1 MDLKGENNMFKKN
14 GIELGKVL
22 ERDNIPYVKGT
33 DKRVSWQTDEYLAAI
48 IRDYIR
54 MVEKYEW
61 HIGNAI
67 LDNGCNPIYGKT
79 VDEGKEED
87 KELVKKWHD
96 LLLDT
101 ANMFDEYLIKKK
113 KLDEKFN
120 FDFKALLD
128 NAFENMKKIF
138 MDLWV

>member
-1 MDLKGENNMFKKN
+1 MFNRKGLQ
-14 GIELGKVL
+14 LGKIY
-22 ERDNIPYVKGT
+22 EKDNIPYVKGT

-54 MVEKYEW
+54 MVEKDEW

-67 LDNGCNPIYGKT
+67 LDDEQNAIYGKR
-79 VDEGKEED
+79 VDEGKEKE

-113 KLDEKFN
+113 NLDEKFN

>member
-1 MDLKGENNMFKKN
+1 MFNRKGLQ
-14 GIELGKVL
+14 LGKVF
-22 ERDNIPYVKGT
+22 ERDNIPYVKGI

-54 MVEKYEW
+54 MVEKDEW

-67 LDNGCNPIYGKT
+67 LDDEQNSIYGKR
-79 VDEGKEED
+79 VDEGKEEY
-87 KELVKKWHD
+87 KEFVKKWHD

-128 NAFENMKKIF
+128 NAFDNMKKIF

>member
-1 MDLKGENNMFKKN
+1 MDLKGENNVFKKG
-14 GIELGKVL
+14 GIGIGEIFEK
-22 ERDNIPYVKGT
+22 DNIPYVKGT
-33 DKRVSWQTDEYLAAI
+33 DKRVSWQTDEYFAAI
-48 IRDYIR
+48 LRDYIR
-54 MVEKYEW
+54 MVEKDEW

-67 LDNGCNPIYGKT
+67 LDNGCNSIYGKT
-79 VDEGKEED
+79 VDEDKEED

-128 NAFENMKKIF
+128 NAFDNMKKIF

>member
-1 MDLKGENNMFKKN
+1 MFNRKGLQ
-14 GIELGKVL
+14 LGKIL
-22 ERDNIPYVKGT
+22 EKDNIPYVKGT

-54 MVEKYEW
+54 MVEKDEW

-67 LDNGCNPIYGKT
+67 LDDGWNPLLGKT
-79 VDEGKEED
+79 IAEENDE
-87 KELVKKWHD
+87 ELSKKWHD

-101 ANMFDEYLIKKK
+101 ANMFDKYLIKKDR
-113 KLDEKFN
+113 LDTD
-120 FDFKALLD
+120 FDFNALLD
-128 NAFENMKKIF
+128 NAFNNMKKIF

>member
-1 MDLKGENNMFKKN
+1 MFKKN
-14 GIELGKVL
+14 GIELGKVF

-54 MVEKYEW
+54 MVEKDEW

-67 LDNGCNPIYGKT
+67 LDDEQNAIYGKR
-79 VDEGKEED
+79 VDEGKEKE

-113 KLDEKFN
+113 RIDEKFN

-128 NAFENMKKIF
+128 NVFDNMKKS
-138 MDLWV
+138 LWICGCEYGQN

>member
-14 GIELGKVL
+14 GIELGKIF
-22 ERDNIPYVKGT
+22 EKDNIPYVKGT

-54 MVEKYEW
+54 MVEKDEW

-67 LDNGCNPIYGKT
+67 LDDEQNAIYGKR
-79 VDEGKEED
+79 VDEGKEKE

-101 ANMFDEYLIKKK
+101 ANMFDEYLIKKDS
-113 KLDEKFN
+113 LDTD

-128 NAFENMKKIF
+128 NAFDNMKKIF

>member
-1 MDLKGENNMFKKN
+1 MFNRKGLQ
-14 GIELGKVL
+14 LGKIY
-22 ERDNIPYVKGT
+22 EKDNIPYVKGT

-54 MVEKYEW
+54 MVEKDEW

-67 LDNGCNPIYGKT
+67 LDDEQNAIYGKR
-79 VDEGKEED
+79 VDEGKEKE

-113 KLDEKFN
+113 RLGEKFN

-128 NAFENMKKIF
+128 NAFDNMKKIF

>member
-1 MDLKGENNMFKKN
+1 MFNRKGLQ
-14 GIELGKVL
+14 LGNIFEK
-22 ERDNIPYVKGT
+22 DNIPYVKGT
-33 DKRVSWQTDEYLAAI
+33 DKRVAWQTDEYLAAI

-54 MVEKYEW
+54 MVEKGEW

-67 LDNGCNPIYGKT
+67 LDDEQNAIYGKR
-79 VDEGKEED
+79 VDEGKEKE

-113 KLDEKFN
+113 RLDEKFN

-128 NAFENMKKIF
+128 NAFDNMKKIF